1 MSLPFFISRHLSL
14 RSSGQSGSTG
24 ILVAVTGVS
33 LSVIV
38 MIISISVMM
47 GFRHEIRQKVIGFD
61 SQISIGVRP
70 VVTSDTVTDIASQTL
85 ISRRDLLPVYDVL
98 PRDAKVNFSV
108 RQPAILK
115 TPDNFSGSVIK
126 GVDADYDWSFI
137 RGNLVEGVVP
147 DFNSDSTMYHIVVSR
162 TLSRTLGLEL
172 GDKLDAYFLGNDTY
186 RARRLKISGI
196 YDTHFS
202 EYDRN
207 MVFGS
212 LGMLQ
217 QVAGVPDS
225 CATLVEI
232 NGLPD
237 DDAIDATASAIANTY
252 IEQLYTG
259 KSDRHYAVVNI
270 HDSAAIFFNW
280 LLLLDTNVSVILT
293 LMSLLTA
300 LTLVSSLFILILR
313 RVNMIGI
320 LKALGASNRMIRY
333 TFVILA
339 TRLLIVGLLVGNV
352 IGVGLLYVQRA
363 TGLVPLDPDA
373 YYLDHVPVMIDWGT
387 IAILN
392 ISIIAVSFLVLLI
405 PSAIV
410 TTIPPSRAINYE

>member
-70 VVTSDTVTDIASQTL
+70 VVTSDTVTDIVAQTL

-237 DDAIDATASAIANTY
+237 DDAIDATASAIANT
-252 IEQLYTG
+252 
-259 KSDRHYAVVNI
+259 
-270 HDSAAIFFNW
+270 
-280 LLLLDTNVSVILT
+280 
-293 LMSLLTA
+293 
-300 LTLVSSLFILILR
+300 
-313 RVNMIGI
+313 
-320 LKALGASNRMIRY
+320 
-333 TFVILA
+333 
-339 TRLLIVGLLVGNV
+339 
-352 IGVGLLYVQRA
+352 
-363 TGLVPLDPDA
+363 
-373 YYLDHVPVMIDWGT
+373 
-387 IAILN
+387 
-392 ISIIAVSFLVLLI
+392 
-405 PSAIV
+405 
-410 TTIPPSRAINYE
+410 

>member
-1 MSLPFFISRHLSL
+1 MSLPLFISSHLSL
-14 RSSGQSGSTG
+14 RASGQSGSTG
-24 ILVAVTGVS
+24 ILVAVAGIS

-38 MIISISVMM
+38 MIVSISVMM

-61 SQISIGVRP
+61 SQISIGPRP
-70 VVTSDTVTDIASQTL
+70 VMTADSIADASQSL
-85 ISRRDLLPVYDVL
+85 ISLQDLAPVYALLPPEARINL
-98 PRDAKVNFSV
+98 SV
-108 RQPAILK
+108 RQPAIIK

-126 GVDADYDWSFI
+126 GVDSDYDWSFI
-137 RGNLVEGVVP
+137 RSNLVEGAVP
-147 DFNSDSTMYHIVVSR
+147 DFRADSTLYHIVMSR
-162 TLSRTLGLEL
+162 TMSRSLGLEL
-172 GDKLDAYFLGNDTY
+172 GDKVDTYFLGNDTY
-186 RARRLKISGI
+186 RARRLKIAGI

-212 LGMLQ
+212 LRMLQ
-217 QVAGVPDS
+217 QVADVPDS
-225 CATLVEI
+225 CATMAEI
-232 NGLPD
+232 NGLAD
-237 DDAIDATASAIANTY
+237 DEAIDATALAIANTY

-259 KSDRHYAVVNI
+259 KSDRHYTVVNI

-320 LKALGASNRMIRY
+320 LKSLGASNRMIRY

-339 TRLLIVGLLVGNV
+339 TRLLIVGLLIGNV
-352 IGVGLLYVQRA
+352 IGVGLLYIQRA
-363 TGLVPLDPDA
+363 TGLIPLDPDA
-373 YYLDHVPVMIDWGT
+373 YYLDHVPVMINWGT

-392 ISIIAVSFLVLLI
+392 ISIIVVSFIVLLI
-405 PSAIV
+405 PSAII